1 MCLFPEAW
9 RAPQCTACTC
19 TVYASGKRIPSPSNP
34 CIYQASRS
42 GIAMHTAMLTNWQPA
57 ASGVADRY
65 VSFGRYYE
73 SLPIR
78 FLPHCSPPPSLPLS
92 LPRHVD
98 IVYDEMACLP
108 STSRENI
115 IDVARRKA
123 QGGSPRF
130 NIGNIDSILET
141 CQWGT
146 TLHSIS

>member
-19 TVYASGKRIPSPSNP
+19 TVYASGKRTPSPSNP

-57 ASGVADRY
+57 SGVATYRSADTT
-65 VSFGRYYE
+65 SPCQSDF
-73 SLPIR
+73 SPIV
-78 FLPHCSPPPSLPLS
+78 LLSPSLS

-146 TLHSIS
+146 TLDSIS